1 MKITYDFEIMPSD
14 AEVHMIAES
23 LKAVE
28 DDDFAFAVNIA
39 GKGMTVKMDK
49 NAVSSCKDIGIDGI
63 AELLQAMLNEIE
75 AEAKRS

>member
-1 MKITYDFEIMPSD
+1 
-14 AEVHMIAES
+14 
-23 LKAVE
+23 
-28 DDDFAFAVNIA
+28 
-39 GKGMTVKMDK
+39 MTVKMDK